1 MSEPINEAGN
11 IPVSAPTPVVSV
23 SSVVLSAP
31 GRAVDLQMRVSAPV
45 IRKRAAGHPSLARP
59 WPCERRMTGSSLP
72 DHGRGHAHL
81 QIHGAPRSRQHHGA
95 YRDDWSRRADGYIPS
110 FIDRLAHGTIS
121 LCASLC
127 GQRRRAVL
135 K

>member
-59 WPCERRMTGSSLP
+59 WPCEQSFLTERLRPARQLLGGARLRRDPADPSGLE
-72 DHGRGHAHL
+72 DA
-81 QIHGAPRSRQHHGA
+81 APRSR
-95 YRDDWSRRADGYIPS
+95 
-110 FIDRLAHGTIS
+110 
-121 LCASLC
+121 
-127 GQRRRAVL
+127 
-135 K
+135 